1 MQLPCI
7 TRRLLGIE
15 VPALS
20 HRACRRYTSSI
31 VELDR
36 FDGQEVPSVCV
47 MYVCT
52 SSVGGFFQVMYVM
65 SYADYPE
72 WQLSFAALE

>member
-20 HRACRRYTSSI
+20 HRACSRYTSSSWI
-31 VELDR
+31 ASMDKR
-36 FDGQEVPSVCV
+36 FRQ
-47 MYVCT
+47 Y
-52 SSVGGFFQVMYVM
+52 VGGFFQVMYVM

-72 WQLSFAALE
+72 WQLSFAALK